1 MSHGRPINPDTTIV
15 RYSGEVLH
23 RELEVDLCVVGAGIS
38 GTTTAL
44 EAARL
49 GKRVAIVDGLPT
61 LGGQAVNSI
70 IGTFCGLY
78 KNGTHGHRLTFGI
91 ADDML
96 DYLDRNDASYYRHGP
111 TTTVVHY
118 NEIVLSRW
126 VETSLDAA
134 GVIPVTGAILRAVE
148 TEGRR
153 IKAINLVTRY
163 GDVTIRAE
171 GFADCSGDA
180 ALTYL
185 AGFECREPDE
195 KVYGSQQA
203 VVEGIRLGV
212 EAPQREELSER
223 IAEKAE
229 SYGLMRKNGLM
240 FYFPGK
246 DVAVLN
252 MTHVE
257 TPLDPLEASRTS
269 AIGKD
274 QVDRGIRL
282 LRDEFPEVFADLK
295 VRSYG
300 FPGIRQ
306 TRWIKAKHHIVVDE
320 VVNQVKYDD
329 AIARTSWPIELHNAP
344 EGFVWD
350 VFDEDH
356 VHFVPFSSMISP
368 EADNLVAVGRCIDGD
383 PAALSSVRVMGPCMA
398 QGMAAANALDLAGSG
413 SIHQIDIAAL
423 QGRVSDNLN
432 RTDGVAP

>member
-1 MSHGRPINPDTTIV
+1 MSYGRPINPETTIV
-15 RYSGEVLH
+15 RHSGEVPH
-23 RELEVDLCVVGAGIS
+23 REIEVDLCVVGAGIS

-49 GKRVAIVDGLPT
+49 GQSVVIVDGMPA

-78 KNGTHGHRLTFGI
+78 RNGTHGHRFTFGI
-91 ADDML
+91 VDDML
-96 DYLDRNDASYYRHGP
+96 DWLERDEALYYRHGP
-111 TTTVVHY
+111 MTTVVHY
-118 NEIVLSRW
+118 NEISLSRW
-126 VETSLDAA
+126 VETRIDQA
-134 GVIPVTGAILRAVE
+134 GVIPVTGATLRGVT

-153 IKAINLVTRY
+153 ITALHLVTRY
-163 GDVTIRAE
+163 GDVTIRAQ

-185 AGFECREPDE
+185 AGFECREPVE
-195 KVYGSQQA
+195 KIYGSQQA
-203 VVEGIRLGV
+203 VVEGIKVDV
-212 EAPQREELSER
+212 EPPAREELAQR

-229 SYGLMRKNGLM
+229 DYGLIRKNGLM

-246 DVAVLN
+246 DVAVMN

-257 TPLDPLEASRTS
+257 TPLDPIEASRTGL
-269 AIGKD
+269 IGKD
-274 QVDRGIRL
+274 QVDRGIQL
-282 LRDEFPEVFADLK
+282 LRREYPEIFGEIT

-300 FPGIRQ
+300 LPGIRQ

-320 VVNQVKYDD
+320 VVNQVKFDD
-329 AIARTSWPIELHNAP
+329 AIARTAWPIELHNAA
-344 EGFVWD
+344 EGFVWTT
-350 VFDEDH
+350 FDEDH
-356 VHFVPFSSMISP
+356 THYVPFSSMISP

-398 QGMAAANALDLAGSG
+398 QGMAAANALELAGSG
-413 SIHQIDIAAL
+413 SVHQLDIGAL
-423 QGRVSDNLN
+423 QDRVRDNLD

>member
-1 MSHGRPINPDTTIV
+1 MSHGRPINPETTIV
-15 RYSGEVLH
+15 RFSGEVLH
-23 RELEVDLCVVGAGIS
+23 RELEIDLCVIGAGIS

-49 GKRVAIVDGLPT
+49 GKTVAIVDSLPT

-91 ADDML
+91 VDEML
-96 DYLDRNDASYYRHGP
+96 DYLEKHDACYYRHGP

-118 NEIVLSRW
+118 NEIALSRW
-126 VETSLDAA
+126 VETSLEAA
-134 GVIPVTGAILRAVE
+134 GVIPVTGAILRRVD
-148 TEGRR
+148 TDGRR
-153 IKAINLVTRY
+153 IRAAHLVTRY

-185 AGFECREPDE
+185 AGLECREPDE
-195 KVYGSQQA
+195 KVFGSQQA
-203 VVEGIRLGV
+203 VVEGIKLGV

-223 IAEKAE
+223 ISEKAE
-229 SYGLMRKNGLM
+229 EYGLLRKNGLM
-240 FYFPGK
+240 FYFPGTE
-246 DVAVLN
+246 VAVLN

-257 TPLDPLEASRTS
+257 TPLDPIEASKTS

-274 QVDRGIRL
+274 QVDRGVRL
-282 LRDEFPEVFADLK
+282 LRTEFPEVFADLK

-320 VVNQVKYDD
+320 VVNEVKYDD

-344 EGFVWD
+344 EGFVWE

-356 VHFVPFSSMISP
+356 VHYVPFSAMISP

-413 SIHQIDIAAL
+413 SVHQIDISAL
-423 QGRVSDNLN
+423 QERVSDNLS

>member
-1 MSHGRPINPDTTIV
+1 MSHGRPINPGTRIV
-15 RYSGEVLH
+15 RHAPSPA
-23 RELEVDLCVVGAGIS
+23 REIEVDLCVVGAGIS

-49 GKRVAIVDGLPT
+49 GKTVAIVDSLPA

-78 KNGTHGHRLTFGI
+78 RNGTHGHRFTFGI
-91 ADDML
+91 VDDML
-96 DYLDRNDASYYRHGP
+96 DWLERRDACYYRHGP
-111 TTTVVHY
+111 MTTVVHY
-118 NEIVLSRW
+118 NEIALSRW
-126 VETSLDAA
+126 VETRIDEA
-134 GVIPVTGAILRAVE
+134 GIVPVTGAILREVE

-153 IKAINLVTRY
+153 ITALRLVTRY
-163 GDVTIRAE
+163 GDVVIRAE

-195 KVYGSQQA
+195 PVYGSQQA
-203 VVEGIRLGV
+203 VVEGINTDVDAPEREVLG
-212 EAPQREELSER
+212 ER

-229 SYGLMRKNGLM
+229 DYGLMRRNGLM

-246 DVAVLN
+246 DVAVMN

-257 TPLDPLEASRTS
+257 TPLDPIEASKTGLT
-269 AIGKD
+269 GKD

-282 LRDEFPEVFADLK
+282 LKTEFPEVFGDIQ
-295 VRSYG
+295 VRAYG

-306 TRWIKAKHHIVVDE
+306 TRWIRANHHITTDE
-320 VVNQVKYDD
+320 VIGEVRYDD
-329 AIARTSWPIELHNAP
+329 AIARTAWPIELHNAP
-344 EGFVWD
+344 EGFVWET
-350 VFDEDH
+350 FGEDH
-356 VHFVPFSSMISP
+356 VHYVPFGAMISP

-413 SIHQIDIAAL
+413 SVHQLDIRAL
-423 QGRVSDNLN
+423 QDRVRDNLD

>member
-1 MSHGRPINPDTTIV
+1 MSHGRPINPGTRIV
-15 RYSGEVLH
+15 RHDGAAPAKEI
-23 RELEVDLCVVGAGIS
+23 EVDLCVVGAGIS

-49 GKRVAIVDGLPT
+49 GRTVAIVDSLPA

-78 KNGTHGHRLTFGI
+78 RNGTHGHRFTFGI
-91 ADDML
+91 VDDML
-96 DYLDRNDASYYRHGP
+96 DWLVARDAAYFRHGP
-111 TTTVVHY
+111 MTTVVHY
-118 NEIVLSRW
+118 NEIALSRW
-126 VETSLDAA
+126 VETRIAEA
-134 GVIPVTGAILRAVE
+134 GIVPITGAILREVE
-148 TEGRR
+148 VEDRR
-153 IKAINLVTRY
+153 VKALRLVTRY

-180 ALTYL
+180 ALAYL

-195 KVYGSQQA
+195 PVFGSQQA
-203 VVEGIRLGV
+203 VVEGIRTDV
-212 EAPQREELSER
+212 EAPEREVLSAR

-229 SYGLMRKNGLM
+229 EYGLLRKNGLM

-246 DVAVLN
+246 DVAVMN

-257 TPLDPLEASRTS
+257 TPLDPVEASKTGLV
-269 AIGKD
+269 GKD
-274 QVDRGIRL
+274 QVDRGVRL
-282 LRDEFPEVFADLK
+282 LRTEFPEVFGDIQ
-295 VRSYG
+295 VRAYG

-306 TRWIKAKHHIVVDE
+306 TRWIKARHHITTDE
-320 VVNQVKYDD
+320 VIGEVRYDD
-329 AIARTSWPIELHNAP
+329 AIARTAWPIELHNAP
-344 EGFVWD
+344 EGFVWET
-350 VFDEDH
+350 FGEDH
-356 VHFVPFSSMISP
+356 VHYVPFGAMISP

-413 SIHQIDIAAL
+413 SVHQIDIAAL
-423 QGRVSDNLN
+423 QDRVRDNLD